1 MQFVSLE
8 YLPVSSCASVNTSML
23 MCEVAAITGTGR
35 PDNSLQ
41 SLMLIMCLY
50 YNIAHASALALAR
63 ASRHSL
69 IVYSD
74 AFVHTGTVTD
84 VAAQARTLLTEL
96 VRVHHLLLPVQG

>member
-41 SLMLIMCLY
+41 SLMLFMCLY
-50 YNIAHASALALAR
+50 YTIAHASALALAR

-74 AFVHTGTVTD
+74 AFLHTGTVTD
-84 VAAQARTLLTEL
+84 VAARTLLTEL
-96 VRVHHLLLPVQG
+96 PVVRAHHLLLPV

>member
-1 MQFVSLE
+1 MFVSLE

-23 MCEVAAITGTGR
+23 LCEVAAITGTGR

-41 SLMLIMCLY
+41 SLMLFMCLY
-50 YNIAHASALALAR
+50 YTIAHASASALALAR

-74 AFVHTGTVTD
+74 AFLHTGTVTD
-84 VAAQARTLLTEL
+84 VAASARTLLTEL
-96 VRVHHLLLPVQG
+96 VRAHHLLLPV